1 MTTKTNIRAV
11 CVHYSYSKYKAR
23 IIYYAGGGCRGLLA
37 WKKTR
42 DIHIQYTL
50 YTVQNI
56 FFTINKTLYCIV
68 MRTERKITQSF
79 FLNQTT
85 YFWDVSQHYN
95 ILDFLELE
103 FLTVYHRTYHKN
115 NEHPYPCILTY
126 LIYYTYI
133 QYLYIFDSVSY
144 LPQAQ
149 TSLPMYI
156 NIYCIYIYICVNLI
170 RVCIL

>member
-23 IIYYAGGGCRGLLA
+23 IIYYAGGGFRGGLEKNTGYTYILC
-37 WKKTR
+37 
-42 DIHIQYTL
+42 TL
-50 YTVQNI
+50 YKIYFLLSTKHCTV
-56 FFTINKTLYCIV
+56 V
-68 MRTERKITQSF
+68 MWTERKITQSF

-156 NIYCIYIYICVNLI
+156 NIYCIYIYISVYLI
-170 RVCIL
+170 RICIL